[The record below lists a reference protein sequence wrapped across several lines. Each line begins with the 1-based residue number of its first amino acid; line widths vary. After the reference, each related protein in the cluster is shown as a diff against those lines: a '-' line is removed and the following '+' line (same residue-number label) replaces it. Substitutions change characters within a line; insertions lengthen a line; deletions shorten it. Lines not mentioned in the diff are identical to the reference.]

1 MYFQDFLAVPV
12 GAKNYADALN
22 MLSRV
27 RSAASDLLAEDGITT
42 LLADEGGLSPGYS
55 SSEEAFQLMIRAFER
70 AKLRPGHDV
79 AIRSEEHTSEL
90 QSLMRISYAV
100 FCLKKKKTKQHNKK
114 H

>member
-27 RSAASDLLAEDGITT
+27 RSAASDMLAEDCITT

-55 SSEEAFQLMIRAFER
+55 SSAEAFQLMIRTFER
-70 AKLRPGHDV
+70 AELRTGHD
-79 AIRSEEHTSEL
+79 RSEESRVGKEFVSQCIIRWTSLHE
-90 QSLMRISYAV
+90 
-100 FCLKKKKTKQHNKK
+100 KKKQ
-114 H
+114 

>member
-1 MYFQDFLAVPV
+1 MPMPMTNILSGGAHAHRSMDFQDFLAVPV

-70 AKLRPGHDV
+70 AKLRPGQDRKSTRLNSSH
-79 AIRSEEHTSEL
+79 
-90 QSLMRISYAV
+90 
-100 FCLKKKKTKQHNKK
+100 
-114 H
+114 